1 MHKNFR
7 KNRKTVRQI
16 LNHHFD
22 RFGKCDRI
30 KMLASHLKMSTLFFE
45 KKDEE
50 KIMIPERLAALREK
64 MRAYGVDAYLVPTAD
79 YHESEY
85 VGTYFKARTYITGFT
100 GSAGTAV
107 ITQDE
112 ACLWTDGR
120 YFVQAA
126 KELAGTGVTLMKMG
140 QEGVPTVE
148 EYLAANTKEGMTI
161 GFDGRVVNEM
171 LGEALEKTLPER
183 FLSYRSDLIGEIW
196 SDRPA
201 LSAEPVWILDAKY
214 TGESAAERLAK
225 VREKMK
231 ENGAEVHI
239 LTALDDIA
247 WMLNIRGNDI
257 PCNPVVLSYL
267 VLTETESHL
276 FIQEETLN
284 EKVKQYL
291 ADLDISLHPYDA
303 VYDFV
308 SGITGKTILLEKAKV
323 NYTICQSVMGSNTIV
338 NVMNP
343 ASSLKAVKT
352 PVEMEN
358 IRKAHIKDG
367 VAVTRFVYWLKK
379 NIGKI
384 PMNEVSVAEKLESF
398 RKEQE
403 GFIEPSFGTISA
415 YGPNAAMCH
424 YQATKDDFSVLQPK
438 GMYLV
443 DSGGQYYEGTT
454 DITRTIVVG
463 PLTEEEKEH
472 FTITAMGTLRLGN
485 AKFLH
490 GCIGINLDYL
500 ARQAFWERGLD
511 FNHGTG
517 HGVGYLLSVHEGP
530 QRIHWSIASNAR
542 HTALEPG
549 MIFSDEPGLYLA
561 GKFGVRLEN
570 LLLVREA
577 ETNAYG
583 RFLALEPLTLAPFD
597 RDTIAPSLLSDRELA
612 QLNAYHARVYE
623 ALAPHLDA
631 ETRAW
636 LLGVTAPLG
645 K

>member
-1 MHKNFR
+1 
-7 KNRKTVRQI
+7 
-16 LNHHFD
+16 
-22 RFGKCDRI
+22 
-30 KMLASHLKMSTLFFE
+30 
-45 KKDEE
+45 
-50 KIMIPERLAALREK
+50 
-64 MRAYGVDAYLVPTAD
+64 
-79 YHESEY
+79 
-85 VGTYFKARTYITGFT
+85 
-100 GSAGTAV
+100 
-107 ITQDE
+107 
-112 ACLWTDGR
+112 
-120 YFVQAA
+120 
-126 KELAGTGVTLMKMG
+126 
-140 QEGVPTVE
+140 
-148 EYLAANTKEGMTI
+148 
-161 GFDGRVVNEM
+161 
-171 LGEALEKTLPER
+171 
-183 FLSYRSDLIGEIW
+183 
-196 SDRPA
+196 
-201 LSAEPVWILDAKY
+201 
-214 TGESAAERLAK
+214 
-225 VREKMK
+225 MK

-291 ADLDISLHPYDA
+291 ANLGISLHPYDA

-384 PMNEVSVAEKLESF
+384 PMDEVSVAEKLESF

-424 YQATKDDFSVLQPK
+424 YQATKDNFSVLQPK

-463 PLTEEEKEH
+463 PLTEKEKEH

-517 HGVGYLLSVHEGP
+517 HGVGYLLNVHERPNGFRWKMVP
-530 QRIHWSIASNAR
+530 ERMENAV
-542 HTALEPG
+542 LEEG
-549 MIFSDEPGLYLA
+549 MLTSDEPGIYIE
-561 GKFGVRLEN
+561 GSHGIRTEN
-570 LLLVREA
+570 LMLCRKAEKNMYGQFMRFEFVTMVPIDLDGIDTQYMTEKDVELL
-577 ETNAYG
+577 N
-583 RFLALEPLTLAPFD
+583 
-597 RDTIAPSLLSDRELA
+597 
-612 QLNAYHARVYE
+612 NYHKEVYE
-623 ALAPHLDA
+623 KISPYLEGDEKEWLKEA
-631 ETRAW
+631 TR
-636 LLGVTAPLG
+636 PIS

>member
-1 MHKNFR
+1 
-7 KNRKTVRQI
+7 
-16 LNHHFD
+16 
-22 RFGKCDRI
+22 
-30 KMLASHLKMSTLFFE
+30 
-45 KKDEE
+45 
-50 KIMIPERLAALREK
+50 MIPERLAALREK

-148 EYLAANTKEGMTI
+148 EYLQANTKEGMTI

-171 LGEALEKTLPER
+171 LGETLEKTLPER

-201 LSAEPVWILDAKY
+201 LSAEPVWLLDSKY
-214 TGESAAERLAK
+214 TGESAADRLAK

-267 VLTETESHL
+267 ILTETEGHL
-276 FIQEETLN
+276 FIQEATLN
-284 EKVKQYL
+284 DEVKQYL
-291 ADLDISLHPYDA
+291 AGLGISIHPYDA
-303 VYDFV
+303 VYDFAA
-308 SGITGKTILLEKAKV
+308 GITGKTILLEKAKV
-323 NYTICQSVMGSNTIV
+323 NYTICQSVMGENTIV

-343 ASSLKAVKT
+343 ASSLKALKT

-358 IRKAHIKDG
+358 IRKAHVKDG

-384 PMNEVSVAEKLESF
+384 PMDEVSVAEKLESF

-403 GFIEPSFGTISA
+403 GYIEPSFGTISA

-424 YQATKDDFSVLQPK
+424 YQATKEDFSVLQPK

-454 DITRTIVVG
+454 DVTRTIAIGHVTDEMKV
-463 PLTEEEKEH
+463 H
-472 FTITAMGTLRLGN
+472 FTLVMMGMLRLMH
-485 AKFLH
+485 AKFLY
-490 GCIGINLDYL
+490 GCRGLNVDYL
-500 ARQAFWERGLD
+500 ARGPLWERGLD

-517 HGVGYLLSVHEGP
+517 HGVGFLSAVHERPNGIRW
-530 QRIHWSIASNAR
+530 RIVPERQDSCV
-542 HTALEPG
+542 LEEG
-549 MIFSDEPGLYLA
+549 MLTSDEPGLYIE
-561 GKFGVRLEN
+561 GSHGIRTEN
-570 LLLVREA
+570 LSLCRKAEKNEYGQFMCFENMTFAPIDLDAVDISVMEPSDVR
-577 ETNAYG
+577 N
-583 RFLALEPLTLAPFD
+583 
-597 RDTIAPSLLSDRELA
+597 
-612 QLNAYHARVYE
+612 LNEYHKAVYE
-623 ALAPHLDA
+623 KLSPFMTA
-631 ETRAW
+631 EENEWLKEATRPIGEDYTW
-636 LLGVTAPLG
+636 RI
-645 K
+645 